1 MSAEV
6 SPTSGGAVTR
16 ATAAV
21 LAGPVCAPGAPLH
34 RAASEPGLSRRELVG
49 ANRPRI
55 CLPSARLFGRRAY
68 QCGFLEAQDVLAE
81 CDDVQLIHLEA
92 QSGFES
98 KLRWLRRLMYH
109 DVSRRLAFVNPG
121 LKPVRLTRD
130 YDLLV
135 VMCATY
141 WDFLYVN
148 ALEGWRDHCRTSV
161 CWIDELWAADLPRYR
176 HWLPSLKRFDHVFVG
191 LHGTVAALSDAIERE
206 CHYMPS
212 AVDTLRFSPYPAPPD
227 RVIDVYSVGRRV
239 ETLHQALLRLASR
252 DGLFYVHDTLHAGD
266 SRTLDYREHREM
278 YAGLAKR
285 SRFFTVAPAKVDR
298 PEETAGQVEVG
309 LRYYEGLAAGAVM
322 LGQLPKRPAIRELFD
337 WPDAVV
343 PVNPDGS
350 DVADVLREL
359 AATPSHMQSISRR
372 NATQALLRHDWVYR
386 WRRVLDIAGVRPSPH
401 LEARER
407 ALNVLAAHA
416 GSAVNPVSHR
426 AEAP

>member
-1 MSAEV
+1 MSAEA
-6 SPTSGGAVTR
+6 SLGGWGPVMR

-21 LAGPVCAPGAPLH
+21 LPEPAAAPDASRH
-34 RAASEPGLSRRELVG
+34 RAAGEHGRRRRELVG
-49 ANRPRI
+49 TNPPRI
-55 CLPSARLFGRRAY
+55 CLPTARLFGRMAY
-68 QCGFLEAQDVLAE
+68 QCGFLEAQDVLSE
-81 CDDVQLIHLEA
+81 CGDVELILLEA
-92 QSGFES
+92 QPAFDS
-98 KLRWLRRLMYH
+98 KLKWLRRLMYH

-148 ALEGWRDHCRTSV
+148 ALEGWRDHCRTSI

-191 LHGTVAALSDAIERE
+191 LPGTVDALSDVLERQ
-206 CHYMPS
+206 CHYLPS

-227 RVIDVYSVGRRV
+227 RVIDIYSVGRRV
-239 ETLHQALLRLASR
+239 ETLHQALQRLASR
-252 DGLFYVHDTLHAGD
+252 DGLFYVYDTLHAGD
-266 SRTLDYREHREM
+266 SHTRDHREHREM

-309 LRYYEGLAAGAVM
+309 LRYYEGLAAGTVM
-322 LGQLPKRPAIRELFD
+322 LGQLPERPAIRELFN
-337 WPDAVV
+337 WPDAII

-350 DVADVLREL
+350 DVGAVLREL
-359 AATPSHMQSISRR
+359 TATPGRVQSISRR
-372 NATQALLRHDWVYR
+372 NATEALLRHDWVYR
-386 WRRVLDIAGVRPSPH
+386 WRRMLDLAGVRPSPG
-401 LEARER
+401 LEAREA
-407 ALNVLAAHA
+407 ALKALAAHA
-416 GSAVNPVSHR
+416 GPAVNPDHR
-426 AEAP
+426 AEVP